1 MDDLL
6 IAGGRVVSVL
16 TGEVFEADVTVT
28 GDTISGVLPPGTAGE
43 ARERIDAT
51 GLLIAPGFVDAHMH
65 VESSFLVPETFA
77 ELALPHGTTTVL
89 ADPHELVN
97 VVGADGLRWLA
108 AAGRGTPMTM
118 LFGVPSCVPSL
129 PGFET
134 AGAELDAS
142 DVELLLREPG
152 VVALG
157 EVMDYRAV
165 VSGDQ
170 RMRSILDAARP
181 GGRDRRRPL
190 PAPVRRRPV
199 HVPRGRHRF
208 RPHEEPSGRDPG
220 EGSTRHARAAAGEV
234 DLARA
239 HGRSAGAPAVAA
251 ALPGHG
257 RRRRGR
263 DGDAWTSRPRR
274 AAGRRGR
281 DAPLEAL
288 RAITLAP
295 ARRLRLYDRGT
306 VTPGRRADLVLLR
319 DVPSFRPVM
328 VIAGGRVVA
337 RDGVATWR
345 AQDQGDVPFGDT
357 VRLAAPRATDFEWH
371 PGGPDGSRRV
381 LAIRANATDT
391 STLADTIE
399 VEVRDGVARLP
410 AGAALLTIVH
420 RHGRTR
426 DRAFAPV
433 VGLDLADGAAA
444 TTYAHDSHNL
454 LVLGTSPESMAAA
467 ATAVVTARGGV
478 AVAERGS
485 VTALLRL
492 PVGGLMST
500 APGAEVAAEAA
511 AVRRALDAWG
521 YRHSNA
527 FMSLATLSLPVSP
540 SLKLTDR
547 GLVDVERRDWAA
559 PPAGQSEGPAGPGGP
574 S

>member
-43 ARERIDAT
+43 ARERIDAS
-51 GLLIAPGFVDAHMH
+51 GLLIVPGFVDAHMH
-65 VESSFLVPETFA
+65 VESSFLVPGTFA

-108 AAGRGTPMTM
+108 AAGRATPMTM

-134 AGAELDAS
+134 AGAELDAA

-165 VSGDQ
+165 VSGDD
-170 RMRSILDAARP
+170 RMRSILGAARRA
-181 GGRDRRRPL
+181 GAIVDG
-190 PAPVRRRPV
+190 
-199 HVPRGRHRF
+199 HCPRL
-208 RPHEEPSGRDPG
+208 SGADL
-220 EGSTRHARAAAGEV
+220 SAYLAAGIDSDHTKNPPAVTLEK
-234 DLARA
+234 ARLGMHMQLQEKSISRELMQGLRALPLWPPISLVTDDVAADAMVA
-239 HGRSAGAPAVAA
+239 HGHLDHVA
-251 ALPGHG
+251 
-257 RRRRGR
+257 
-263 DGDAWTSRPRR
+263 RR
-274 AAGRRGR
+274 AVEAGMP
-281 DAPLEAL
+281 PLEAL

-295 ARRLRLYDRGT
+295 AQRLRLHDRGT

-319 DVPSFRPVM
+319 DVPSFRPVT
-328 VIAGGRVVA
+328 VIAGGRIVA

-345 AQDQGDVPFGDT
+345 ASDSSEAPYGDS
-357 VRLAAPRATDFEWH
+357 VRLAAPRTADFEWR
-371 PGGPDGSRRV
+371 PGGSDGFRRV

-391 STLADTIE
+391 STLADTID

-420 RHGRTR
+420 RHGRTD

-433 VGLDLADGAAA
+433 VGLALGDGAAA

-454 LVLGTSPESMAAA
+454 LVLGTSPRSMAAA
-467 ATAVVTARGGV
+467 SAAVVAARGGV

-492 PVGGLMST
+492 PVAGLMSA

-511 AVRRALDAWG
+511 AVRGALDAWG
-521 YRHSNA
+521 YRHANA

-540 SLKLTDR
+540 ALKLTDR
-547 GLVDVERRDWAA
+547 GLVDVERRDWAV
-559 PPAGQSEGPAGPGGP
+559 PPAGQPEGPAGPGGR